1 MLLAEI
7 KEVIKASP
15 AIQIESKIT
24 HLQRKAWN
32 VLLAN
37 AYSELPTAEVHRV
50 NVVELANK
58 LGFNS
63 KNLDYLK
70 ETLEALVDCKVKW
83 NLLNKDNQEKWGVA
97 SLLSEVEIENGV
109 CTYAFTPY
117 LRYKLYNPRIYARLN
132 LQMQD
137 RFTSRYAL
145 ILWEVCFDY
154 FDIARHQG
162 ETPFISLET
171 FKELIGLDK
180 DEYPVFKFFNRD
192 VIKPAI
198 KEINELT
205 GYFVEVEHRRLG
217 RKVGELKFRITKRKQ
232 LSGEPTAQETVFADT
247 YDLPEI
253 ARELVEAG
261 VSRREALRIAAQEWD
276 AVDADALPETE
287 NPDFAVYVAE
297 KIQIAAHARNVSN
310 PGGFITQAI
319 RENYLD
325 PLLAEEL
332 HQKQLQEHRAM
343 LEGLKADFNEKK
355 NALLQQAVREDPHL
369 LERAA
374 AKITSRFARASL
386 ETYPSVAD
394 AYKVG
399 GMVTAEINYIL
410 AEELCQDLLAPV
422 LQQYED
428 EKARIEQ
435 KYRCVEP
442 IKTSKTYKNL

>member
-24 HLQRKAWN
+24 HLQRRAWN

-37 AYSELPTAEVHRV
+37 AYNELPTAEVHRV
-50 NVVELANK
+50 NVAELAKK

-63 KNLDYLK
+63 KKLDYLK

-83 NLLNKDNQEKWGVA
+83 NLLNKDNRERWGVA
-97 SLLSEVEIENGV
+97 SLLSEVEIENGI

-117 LRYKLYNPRIYARLN
+117 LRYKLYNPRIYAKLN

-154 FDIARHQG
+154 FDIARKEG

-180 DEYPVFKFFNRD
+180 GEYPVFKFFNRD

-217 RKVGELKFRITKRKQ
+217 RKIGELKFRITKPKQ
-232 LSGEPTAQETVFADT
+232 ISSDVPAQETVFADT

-261 VSRREALRIAAQEWD
+261 VSRKEALRIAAQEWD

-287 NPDFAVYVAE
+287 KPDFAVYVAE
-297 KIQIAAHARNVSN
+297 KIQLAAHARNVSN

-319 RENYLD
+319 RENYHD
-325 PLLAEEL
+325 PVLAEKL
-332 HQKQLQEHRAM
+332 HQKQLQEHQAM
-343 LEGLKADFNEKK
+343 LEVLKDDFNERK
-355 NALLQQAVREDPHL
+355 NALLQQAVRENPVL
-369 LERAA
+369 LEQAA
-374 AKITSRFARASL
+374 AKITSRFALARL
-386 ETYPSVAD
+386 ETYSSVAD

-399 GMVTAEINYIL
+399 GMVTGEINYIL
-410 AEELCQDLLAPV
+410 AEELCQDLLAPI

-435 KYRCVEP
+435 KYP
-442 IKTSKTYKNL
+442 TL

>member
-145 ILWEVCFDY
+145 IVWEVCFDY

-180 DEYPVFKFFNRD
+180 AEYPVFKFFNRD

-205 GYFVEVEHRRLG
+205 GYFVEVENRRLG

-232 LSGEPTAQETVFADT
+232 LSSEATTQETVFADT

-261 VSRREALRIAAQEWD
+261 VSRKEALRIAAQEWD
-276 AVDADALPETE
+276 AVDADALPTE
-287 NPDFAVYVAE
+287 KPDFAVYVAE
-297 KIQIAAHARNVSN
+297 KIQIAAHAENVSN
-310 PGGFITQAI
+310 PGGFIIQAI

-325 PLLAEEL
+325 PLLEEEL

-343 LEGLKADFNEKK
+343 LEVLKADFNEKK

-374 AKITSRFARASL
+374 AKITSGFTLARL
-386 ETYPSVAD
+386 ETYSSVAD

-399 GMVTAEINYIL
+399 GMVTGEINYIL
-410 AEELCQDLLAPV
+410 AEELCQDLLSPV

-435 KYRCVEP
+435 KYPTR
-442 IKTSKTYKNL
+442 KTPKKGDTA

>member
-24 HLQRKAWN
+24 HLQRRAWN

-37 AYSELPTAEVHRV
+37 AYDELPTAEVHRV
-50 NVVELANK
+50 NVAELAKK

-63 KNLDYLK
+63 KKLDYLK

-83 NLLNKDNQEKWGVA
+83 NLLNKDKQEKWGVA
-97 SLLSEVEIENGV
+97 SLLSEVEIEKGV

-117 LRYKLYNPRIYARLN
+117 LRYKLYSPRIYARLN

-137 RFTSRYAL
+137 RFTCRYAL

-154 FDIARHQG
+154 FDIARKEG

-180 DEYPVFKFFNRD
+180 GEYPVFKFFNRD

-217 RKVGELKFRITKRKQ
+217 RKIGELKFRITKLKQ
-232 LSGEPTAQETVFADT
+232 LSSDIPAQETVFADT

-261 VSRREALRIAAQEWD
+261 VSRKEALRIASQEWNI
-276 AVDADALPETE
+276 VDADALPETE
-287 NPDFAVYVAE
+287 KPDFAVYVAE
-297 KIQIAAHARNVSN
+297 KIQLAASARNVSN
-310 PGGFITQAI
+310 SGGFIIQAI
-319 RENYLD
+319 RENYRD
-325 PLLAEEL
+325 PLLAEAL
-332 HQKQLQEHRAM
+332 QQKKLQEHQAM
-343 LEGLKADFNEKK
+343 LEVLKADFSEKMS
-355 NALLQQAVREDPHL
+355 ALLQQAVRENPDL
-369 LERAA
+369 LDQAA
-374 AKITSRFARASL
+374 AKITSRFALTRL

-399 GMVTAEINYIL
+399 GMVTGEINYIL
-410 AEELCQDLLAPV
+410 AEEFCQDLLAPV

-435 KYRCVEP
+435 KYP
-442 IKTSKTYKNL
+442 TL

>member
-24 HLQRKAWN
+24 HLQRRAWN

-37 AYSELPTAEVHRV
+37 AYNELPTAEVHRV
-50 NVVELANK
+50 NVAELATR
-58 LGFNS
+58 LGFHS

-97 SLLSEVEIENGV
+97 SLLSEVEIENGI

-154 FDIARHQG
+154 FDIARKAG

-205 GYFVEVEHRRLG
+205 GYFVEVEHKRFG
-217 RKVGELKFRITKRKQ
+217 RKIGELKFKITKPKQ
-232 LSGEPTAQETVFADT
+232 LSINAPAPETVFADT

-261 VSRREALRIAAQEWD
+261 VSRKEALRIAVEEWD
-276 AVDADALPETE
+276 MVDADALP
-287 NPDFAVYVAE
+287 D
-297 KIQIAAHARNVSN
+297 
-310 PGGFITQAI
+310 
-319 RENYLD
+319 
-325 PLLAEEL
+325 AEEL
-332 HQKQLQEHRAM
+332 DFAAYCRREDPARSVCQKRFKSRRLQKRS
-343 LEGLKADFNEKK
+343 
-355 NALLQQAVREDPHL
+355 ALLQQAVRENPAL
-369 LERAA
+369 LEQAA
-374 AKITSRFARASL
+374 AKITSRFVRARL
-386 ETYPSVAD
+386 ETYSSVAD

-399 GMVTAEINYIL
+399 GMVTSEINYIL
-410 AEELCQDLLAPV
+410 AEEFCQDLLSPV

-428 EKARIEQ
+428 EKARIQQ
-435 KYRCVEP
+435 KYP
-442 IKTSKTYKNL
+442 TLKTPKK

>member
-24 HLQRKAWN
+24 HLQRRAWN

-37 AYSELPTAEVHRV
+37 AYNELPTAEVHRV
-50 NVVELANK
+50 NVAELAKK

-63 KNLDYLK
+63 KKLDYLK

-83 NLLNKDNQEKWGVA
+83 NLLNKDNREKWGVA
-97 SLLSEVEIENGV
+97 SLLSEVDIENGV

-154 FDIARHQG
+154 FDIARKEG

-180 DEYPVFKFFNRD
+180 GEYPVFKFFNRD

-198 KEINELT
+198 QEINELT

-217 RKVGELKFRITKRKQ
+217 RKIGELKFRITKLKQ
-232 LSGEPTAQETVFADT
+232 LSGDVSGQETVFADT

-261 VSRREALRIAAQEWD
+261 VSRKEALRIAAQEWD
-276 AVDADALPETE
+276 AVEADALPAE

-319 RENYLD
+319 RENYHD
-325 PLLAEEL
+325 PMLAEEL
-332 HQKQLQEHRAM
+332 HQKQLQEHQAM
-343 LEGLKADFNEKK
+343 LDVLKDDFNERK
-355 NALLQQAVREDPHL
+355 NALLQQAVRENPTL
-369 LERAA
+369 LEQAA
-374 AKITSRFARASL
+374 AKITSRFARARL

-399 GMVTAEINYIL
+399 GMVTGEINYIL
-410 AEELCQDLLAPV
+410 AEEFCQDLLAPV

-435 KYRCVEP
+435 RYP
-442 IKTSKTYKNL
+442 TPKTSKKGNLS

>member
-1 MLLAEI
+1 MILAEI

-24 HLQRKAWN
+24 HLQRRAWN

-37 AYSELPTAEVHRV
+37 AYNELPTVEVHRV

-63 KNLDYLK
+63 KKLDYLK
-70 ETLEALVDCKVKW
+70 ETLEALVDCKVRW

-145 ILWEVCFDY
+145 IVWEVCFDY

-162 ETPFISLET
+162 ETPFIPLETFRELVGLEKDRYNT
-171 FKELIGLDK
+171 FKEL
-180 DEYPVFKFFNRD
+180 NRN

-205 GYFVEVEHRRLG
+205 GYFVEVEHKRLG
-217 RKVGELKFRITKRKQ
+217 RKVGELKFRITKRKH

-261 VSRREALRIAAQEWD
+261 VSRREALRIAVQEWD

-287 NPDFAVYVAE
+287 NLDFAMYVAE
-297 KIQIAAHARNVSN
+297 KIQIAAHAENVSN

-332 HQKQLQEHRAM
+332 HQKQLQEHQAM
-343 LEGLKADFNEKK
+343 LEVLKADFNERK
-355 NALLQQAVREDPHL
+355 NALLQQAVREEPHL

-374 AKITSRFARASL
+374 EKITSRFVRACL
-386 ETYPSVAD
+386 ETYSSAAD

-435 KYRCVEP
+435 KYPTR
-442 IKTSKTYKNL
+442 KTPKKGDTA

>member
-24 HLQRKAWN
+24 HLQRRAWN

-37 AYSELPTAEVHRV
+37 AYTELPTAEVHRV
-50 NVVELANK
+50 NVAELAK
-58 LGFNS
+58 RLGFDS

-83 NLLNKDNQEKWGVA
+83 NLLNKDKQEKWGVA
-97 SLLSEVEIENGV
+97 SLLSEVEIENGI

-154 FDIARHQG
+154 FDIARKAG
-162 ETPFISLET
+162 ETPFIPLET

-180 DEYPVFKFFNRD
+180 HEYPVFKFFNRD

-205 GYFVEVEHRRLG
+205 GYFVEVEPRRLG
-217 RKVGELKFRITKRKQ
+217 RKIGELKFRITKPRQ
-232 LSGEPTAQETVFADT
+232 LTSDAPAPETVFADT

-261 VSRREALRIAAQEWD
+261 VSRKEALRIAGEAWD

-287 NPDFAVYVAE
+287 ELDFAGYVAE

-310 PGGFITQAI
+310 PGGFIIQAI
-319 RENYLD
+319 RENYRD
-325 PLLAEEL
+325 PLIAEEL
-332 HQKQLQEHRAM
+332 HQQQLQEYQAM
-343 LEGLKADFNEKK
+343 LEGLKDDFNEKR
-355 NALLQQAVREDPHL
+355 NALLQQAVREDPCL
-369 LERAA
+369 LEHAA
-374 AKITSRFARASL
+374 AKITSHFARARL
-386 ETYPSVAD
+386 QTYPSVAD

-399 GMVTAEINYIL
+399 GMITAEINYIL
-410 AEELCQDLLAPV
+410 AEEFCQDLLAPV
-422 LQQYED
+422 FQQYED

-435 KYRCVEP
+435 KYPTLR
-442 IKTSKTYKNL
+442 S

>member
-24 HLQRKAWN
+24 HLQRRAWN

-37 AYSELPTAEVHRV
+37 AYNELPTAEVHRV
-50 NVVELANK
+50 NVAELAK
-58 LGFNS
+58 RLGFNS
-63 KNLDYLK
+63 KKLEYLK

-83 NLLNKDNQEKWGVA
+83 NLLNKDKQEKWGVA
-97 SLLSEVEIENGV
+97 SLLSEVEIENGI

-117 LRYKLYNPRIYARLN
+117 LRYKLYNPRIYAKLN

-154 FDIARHQG
+154 FDIARKAG

-205 GYFVEVEHRRLG
+205 GYFVEVEHKRLG
-217 RKVGELKFRITKRKQ
+217 RKIGELKFRITKPKQ
-232 LSGEPTAQETVFADT
+232 LSIDAPAPETVFADT

-261 VSRREALRIAAQEWD
+261 VSRKEALRIAAEEWD
-276 AVDADALPETE
+276 VVDVDALQEAEKL
-287 NPDFAVYVAE
+287 DFAVYVAE
-297 KIQIAAHARNVSN
+297 KIQLAAYARNVSN
-310 PGGFITQAI
+310 PGGFIIQAI
-319 RENYLD
+319 RENYRD

-332 HQKQLQEHRAM
+332 HQKKLEEHKAM
-343 LEGLKADFNEKK
+343 LEVLKADFIEKK
-355 NALLQQAVREDPHL
+355 SALLQQAVRENPAL
-369 LERAA
+369 LEQAA
-374 AKITSRFARASL
+374 AKITSHFARARL
-386 ETYPSVAD
+386 ETYSSVAD

-399 GMVTAEINYIL
+399 GMVTSEINYIL
-410 AEELCQDLLAPV
+410 AEEFCQDLLAPV

-428 EKARIEQ
+428 EKARIQQ
-435 KYRCVEP
+435 KYP
-442 IKTSKTYKNL
+442 TLKTPKKGDPS

>member
-24 HLQRKAWN
+24 HLQRRAWN

-37 AYSELPTAEVHRV
+37 AYDELPTAEVHRV
-50 NVVELANK
+50 NVTELAKK

-63 KNLDYLK
+63 KKLDYLK

-97 SLLSEVEIENGV
+97 SLLSEVEIENGI

-154 FDIARHQG
+154 FDIARKAG

-180 DEYPVFKFFNRD
+180 GEYPVFKFFNRD

-217 RKVGELKFRITKRKQ
+217 RKIGELKFRITKRKQ
-232 LSGEPTAQETVFADT
+232 LSSDVPAQKTVFADT

-261 VSRREALRIAAQEWD
+261 VSRKEALQIAAQEWEV
-276 AVDADALPETE
+276 VDASALLETE
-287 NPDFAVYVAE
+287 KPDFAVYVAE
-297 KIQIAAHARNVSN
+297 KIQLAAHARNVSN
-310 PGGFITQAI
+310 PGGFILQAI
-319 RENYLD
+319 RENYRD

-332 HQKQLQEHRAM
+332 HQQKLQEHQAI
-343 LEGLKADFNEKK
+343 LEGLKNDFNEKK
-355 NALLQQAVREDPHL
+355 NALLQQAVRENPAL
-369 LERAA
+369 LEQAA
-374 AKITSRFARASL
+374 AKITSRFTLTRL
-386 ETYPSVAD
+386 ETYSSVAD

-399 GMVTAEINYIL
+399 GMVTGEINYIL

-435 KYRCVEP
+435 KYP
-442 IKTSKTYKNL
+442 TL